1 MSVIRPLQLLS
12 QESIEVKKCHSMT
25 VAAPHPIL
33 LFTPRAHGSFV
44 ILFLGHKETDNADA
58 SFKSY
63 FNNNKKSDVKSNIYK
78 I

>member
-1 MSVIRPLQLLS
+1 
-12 QESIEVKKCHSMT
+12 MT